1 MSSAKPGTNS
11 AVAYFAMKLG
21 QNAPRVDPKRSRA
34 LYERLSHAIDQG
46 LVASCHDCSDGGLGV
61 ALAESAFAGGLG
73 MRIDL
78 APLGVQSNVA
88 ALFSESQSRFVVTV
102 RPNQSAPF
110 EAALAGSACYRVGVV
125 TVDPVF
131 DVTGHRGSQGAR
143 THRQS
148 QGRLAATFGVVSG
161 GATPVPPP
169 KDRMNQTRFHRTRW
183 SLARSVN
190 QHVRI
195 DPGP

>member
-1 MSSAKPGTNS
+1 VTKSVSMDVKCADDVVYVLGETGHELGGSE
-11 AVAYFAMKLG
+11 YFAIKGQLG
-21 QNAPRVDPKRSRA
+21 QNAPRVDPKRARA

-61 ALAESAFAGGLG
+61 TLAESAFAGGLG

-102 RPNQSAPF
+102 RPNQAAAF

-125 TVDPVF
+125 TADPIF
-131 DVTGHRGSQGAR
+131 DVTGR
-143 THRQS
+143 
-148 QGRLAATFGVVSG
+148 G
-161 GATPVPPP
+161 GAKV
-169 KDRMNQTRFHRTRW
+169 
-183 SLARSVN
+183 LAPIADLKAAW
-190 QHVRI
+190 QQ
-195 DPGP
+195 PLAW